1 MRLLIQAVLI
11 VAIFWLAYKM
21 VTQRGARVQAV
32 RRLGLV
38 VFAAFATF
46 SVLFPGV
53 WQSLAGLMG
62 VGRGADLVLYGL
74 VVAFLAFTVHMFM
87 KFREIENR
95 YTKLA
100 RRTALDEAA
109 RDYPEVAAG
118 TANPPRD
125 HGPDQG

>member
-11 VAIFWLAYKM
+11 VAIFWVAYKM
-21 VTQRGARVQAV
+21 VTQRGARTQAV

-38 VFAAFATF
+38 AFAVFASF

-53 WQSLAGLMG
+53 WQAMAALMG

-109 RDYPEVAAG
+109 HAYPEVAAG
-118 TANPPRD
+118 TANPPLD
-125 HGPDQG
+125 HDPELG